1 MFYTAGARRNGA
13 PPGFFE
19 RLKIFTCFFSPRTP
33 CGVRRAYCVAC
44 KRNAHFNPRTPC
56 GVRRE
61 ESQAVTIELRISIH
75 ALRVECDDMD
85 EEEESEEEISIH
97 ALRVE
102 CDLLKARSQA
112 EFM

>member
-1 MFYTAGARRNGA
+1 
-13 PPGFFE
+13 
-19 RLKIFTCFFSPRTP
+19 
-33 CGVRRAYCVAC
+33 
-44 KRNAHFNPRTPC
+44 
-56 GVRRE
+56 
-61 ESQAVTIELRISIH
+61 
-75 ALRVECDDMD
+75 MD